1 MYPFDKYYI
10 NTNIIASAWI
20 TGLTN
25 MNQVMRRIGT
35 SALLLPTEAAC
46 STLFILNK
54 RVCAELHTLSMPN
67 LAAPCPALP
76 TALLQTAYKTAVPML
91 LMMSKSMPVSTP
103 MSSHVMYVHTSA
115 STYVH
120 I

>member
-35 SALLLPTEAAC
+35 S
-46 STLFILNK
+46 
-54 RVCAELHTLSMPN
+54 VD
-67 LAAPCPALP
+67 CPASRLP
-76 TALLQTAYKTAVPML
+76 VAKAT
-91 LMMSKSMPVSTP
+91 
-103 MSSHVMYVHTSA
+103 
-115 STYVH
+115 
-120 I
+120 